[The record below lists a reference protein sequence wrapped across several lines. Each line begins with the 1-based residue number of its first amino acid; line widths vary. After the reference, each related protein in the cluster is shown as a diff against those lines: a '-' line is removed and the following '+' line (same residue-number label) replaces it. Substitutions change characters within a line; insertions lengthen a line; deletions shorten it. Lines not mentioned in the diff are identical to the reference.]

1 MTIIYIHIDEF
12 RTDYQKLLFKYIKKT
27 ITLAKQHVKETTQLQ
42 KRKTLGIP
50 RPTPTLL
57 QLPISYISMKAK
69 EIKDTIT
76 NKKPRMYKIQENKTV
91 TRQLKDNTRITSKY
105 VTTSMVKRINEIL
118 STSEIEGLG
127 NKQVAKKLQKEFKEL
142 KGYKAR
148 RIARTEIN
156 ATNNKVTHD
165 ELLKDDTVQYKQ
177 WITCEDNRVRI
188 SHKELDGEITRIGN
202 TFSNGLQYP
211 GDHNGQVKEFINCR
225 CTLIAYYPDWD
236 KIPPQKEQFHENEL
250 QALPEN
256 KQMQIEIQINENKQ
270 LFETKNKYLQAKPEI
285 TIQKQPNKILEIQE
299 NTQNILTKE
308 EEETYQTLLTK
319 LKQNNGTI
327 TVKGTNIQ
335 IKGLKLKEKAKL
347 KQLYEKKHLS
357 KQIAQEKQAL
367 KLKHEQK
374 IKAQQK
380 QKILDK
386 QREQKE
392 QKRIIKIP
400 HNNETYIQRNIDWTD
415 PEIEEIM
422 NMYGITE
429 EEFQKLPQNV
439 KEAVKNYTSLISKV
453 MNAYERGG
461 MEEVYKICSKD
472 KHLPEKIPLIKPT
485 IQGLKEYEQKLK
497 ENTIL
502 WRGED
507 KKYYDFTIGKINT
520 WDFHA
525 STSLNK
531 DESLDGFTDGD
542 NPVLY
547 KIFAPKNTPANVI
560 LSNSQVPNE
569 QEILLT
575 PRQKWKVLDVNKEKN
590 ITLVT
595 IELI

>member
-1 MTIIYIHIDEF
+1 
-12 RTDYQKLLFKYIKKT
+12 
-27 ITLAKQHVKETTQLQ
+27 
-42 KRKTLGIP
+42 
-50 RPTPTLL
+50 
-57 QLPISYISMKAK
+57 
-69 EIKDTIT
+69 
-76 NKKPRMYKIQENKTV
+76 
-91 TRQLKDNTRITSKY
+91 
-105 VTTSMVKRINEIL
+105 
-118 STSEIEGLG
+118 
-127 NKQVAKKLQKEFKEL
+127 
-142 KGYKAR
+142 
-148 RIARTEIN
+148 
-156 ATNNKVTHD
+156 
-165 ELLKDDTVQYKQ
+165 
-177 WITCEDNRVRI
+177 
-188 SHKELDGEITRIGN
+188 
-202 TFSNGLQYP
+202 
-211 GDHNGQVKEFINCR
+211 
-225 CTLIAYYPDWD
+225 
-236 KIPPQKEQFHENEL
+236 
-250 QALPEN
+250 
-256 KQMQIEIQINENKQ
+256 MQIEIQINENKQ

-285 TIQKQPNKILEIQE
+285 TIQKQPNKIIEVQE

-327 TVKGTNIQ
+327 TVKGTKIQ
-335 IKGLKLKEKAKL
+335 IKGLKLKEKIKL

-357 KQIAQEKQAL
+357 KQIAQ
-367 KLKHEQK
+367 
-374 IKAQQK
+374 QK

-386 QREQKE
+386 QREQEE
-392 QKRIIKIP
+392 QKRIIKIT

-439 KEAVKNYTSLISKV
+439 KKAVKDYTSKISKV

-472 KHLPEKIPLIKPT
+472 KNLPEKIPLIKPT

-507 KKYYDFTIGKINT
+507 KNYYDFTIGKINT

>member
-1 MTIIYIHIDEF
+1 
-12 RTDYQKLLFKYIKKT
+12 
-27 ITLAKQHVKETTQLQ
+27 
-42 KRKTLGIP
+42 
-50 RPTPTLL
+50 
-57 QLPISYISMKAK
+57 
-69 EIKDTIT
+69 
-76 NKKPRMYKIQENKTV
+76 
-91 TRQLKDNTRITSKY
+91 
-105 VTTSMVKRINEIL
+105 
-118 STSEIEGLG
+118 
-127 NKQVAKKLQKEFKEL
+127 
-142 KGYKAR
+142 
-148 RIARTEIN
+148 
-156 ATNNKVTHD
+156 
-165 ELLKDDTVQYKQ
+165 
-177 WITCEDNRVRI
+177 
-188 SHKELDGEITRIGN
+188 
-202 TFSNGLQYP
+202 
-211 GDHNGQVKEFINCR
+211 
-225 CTLIAYYPDWD
+225 
-236 KIPPQKEQFHENEL
+236 
-250 QALPEN
+250 
-256 KQMQIEIQINENKQ
+256 MQIEIQINENKQ

-327 TVKGTNIQ
+327 TVKGTKIQ
-335 IKGLKLKEKAKL
+335 IKGLKLKEKIKL

-357 KQIAQEKQAL
+357 KQIAQQKQAL

-386 QREQKE
+386 QREQEE
-392 QKRIIKIP
+392 QKRIIKIT

-453 MNAYERGG
+453 MNAYDRGG
-461 MEEVYKICSKD
+461 MEEVYKICSED

-507 KKYYDFTIGKINT
+507 KNYYDFTIGKINT